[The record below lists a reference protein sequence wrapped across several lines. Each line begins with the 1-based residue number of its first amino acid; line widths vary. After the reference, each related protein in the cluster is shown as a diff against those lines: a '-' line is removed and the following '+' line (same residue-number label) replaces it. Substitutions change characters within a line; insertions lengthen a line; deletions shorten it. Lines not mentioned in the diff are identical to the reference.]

1 MRTNL
6 HSRNYF
12 FEKVLEGL
20 HICEVAFVKMREG
33 LLNLG
38 RCKYVS
44 YEAMSG
50 GVRWDFGNWRASKV
64 PLRATSRNSCAAPI
78 PPQSSPWADLSPKV

>member
-12 FEKVLEGL
+12 FEKKMEGL
-20 HICEVAFVKMREG
+20 HICEVAFEKMREG

-50 GVRWDFGNWRASKV
+50 GVRFDFGNWLVSTVAF
-64 PLRATSRNSCAAPI
+64 RATSRNFRATPI
-78 PPQSSPWADLSPKV
+78 LPQSSHGPI